1 MCQADFELQFC
12 PLGDLAKRIAK
23 VQIKE
28 IPPPPSPLPPS
39 DPTNRESCH

>member
-12 PLGDLAKRIAK
+12 PLGDLAKRLAK

-28 IPPPPSPLPPS
+28 IPPPPSPQATPL
-39 DPTNRESCH
+39 TENLVAKR